1 MPVAANTSFTIFP
14 VNYMNL
20 KFQKFLRF
28 GLWSFITL
36 LALLVIAVGVE
47 YIRIHSWQW
56 RSNLHFHDS
65 WTKEERAALT
75 QFDHYLRTQFEQDT
89 YKVSSNVSSFF
100 ELIKL
105 HLGNN
110 EIQHGAPTPDLW
122 EALQLRIAA
131 AYIAYSHAAPALNKL
146 RHIIQCCNAGNDEHY
161 HTESMQNLTPTIFAA
176 QMGHTDAVKAL
187 IAHGSNPNAIA
198 YMISNDETRK
208 IACETP
214 MTPFLCGN
222 VWGWEQKQIP
232 WEKRR
237 EICEYLIK
245 HGADINAPERIIGV
259 VCSIALVKEE
269 YETGPWIWALEQG
282 KKVTGEEFD
291 MLLSL
296 SNSLEILKFILK
308 ENRVDLQTIEG
319 DTYAPLQKLM
329 ENAGQ
334 QMDMEGFSDL
344 QISEKLDLLLEHGA
358 DPNRCH
364 TPATTNHAENT
375 PCPDLP
381 LDLFLRYIEYHSS
394 SEMETAQKEIIRK
407 MQAAGARSTRP
418 IPQHI
423 SPANKAD

>member
-1 MPVAANTSFTIFP
+1 
-14 VNYMNL
+14 MNL
-20 KFQKFLRF
+20 KFRKFLRF

-36 LALLVIAVGVE
+36 LALAVIAVGVE

-146 RHIIQCCNAGNDEHY
+146 RHIIQCGNAGNDEHY
-161 HTESMQNLTPTIFAA
+161 HTASIQNLTPTIIAA

-187 IAHGSNPNAIA
+187 VAHGSNPNAIA
-198 YMISNDETRK
+198 YMIGNDETRK

-222 VWGWEQKQIP
+222 VWGGKQKQIP

-259 VCSIALVKEE
+259 VCSIALVK
-269 YETGPWIWALEQG
+269 
-282 KKVTGEEFD
+282 
-291 MLLSL
+291 
-296 SNSLEILKFILK
+296 
-308 ENRVDLQTIEG
+308 
-319 DTYAPLQKLM
+319 
-329 ENAGQ
+329 
-334 QMDMEGFSDL
+334 
-344 QISEKLDLLLEHGA
+344 
-358 DPNRCH
+358 
-364 TPATTNHAENT
+364 
-375 PCPDLP
+375 
-381 LDLFLRYIEYHSS
+381 
-394 SEMETAQKEIIRK
+394 
-407 MQAAGARSTRP
+407 
-418 IPQHI
+418 
-423 SPANKAD
+423 

>member
-1 MPVAANTSFTIFP
+1 
-14 VNYMNL
+14 MNL
-20 KFQKFLRF
+20 NFRKYLRL

-36 LALLVIAVGVE
+36 LALSLIAVGVE

-56 RSNLHFHDS
+56 HNNLHFHDS
-65 WTKEERAALT
+65 WTKDERTALT

-89 YKVSSNVSSFF
+89 YKVASNISSFF

-110 EIQHGAPTPDLW
+110 EIQHDAPTPDLW

-146 RHIIQCCNAGNDEHY
+146 RHIIQCGNAGDNEHY
-161 HTESMQNLTPTIFAA
+161 HTESIQNLTPTIFAA

-198 YMISNDETRK
+198 YMISDDEARK
-208 IACETP
+208 IECETP

-222 VWGWEQKQIP
+222 VWGWQQKQIP

-245 HGADINAPERIIGV
+245 HGADLNVPKRIIGV
-259 VCSIALVKEE
+259 VCSIALAKEE
-269 YETGPWIWALEQG
+269 YETEPWIWVLKQG
-282 KKVTGEEFD
+282 KIVTGEEFD
-291 MLLSL
+291 ILISL
-296 SNSLEILKFILK
+296 QNSLEVLQFILK
-308 ENRVDLQTIEG
+308 KKRIDIQTIEG
-319 DTYAPLQKLM
+319 DEYSPLQKLM
-329 ENAGQ
+329 VKAGE
-334 QMDMEGFSDL
+334 QMNMEGFTDS

-364 TPATTNHAENT
+364 SHATTNHAKNA
-375 PCPDLP
+375 PCADLP
-381 LDLFLRYIEYHSS
+381 LDLFLHRMELLSS
-394 SEMETAQKEIIRK
+394 SEMTAAHKQIIEK

-418 IPQHI
+418 IPQHL
-423 SPANKAD
+423 SSANEID